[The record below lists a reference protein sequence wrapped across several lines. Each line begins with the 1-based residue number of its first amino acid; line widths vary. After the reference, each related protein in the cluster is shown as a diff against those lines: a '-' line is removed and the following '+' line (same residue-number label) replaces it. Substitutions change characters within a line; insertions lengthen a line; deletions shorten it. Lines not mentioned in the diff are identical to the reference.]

1 MNTTKDK
8 ELLFRPV
15 ERKDLDIIFSLL
27 NQLTEIDYFLDYSP
41 SNKDKCWD
49 RFMHNN
55 SSSSI
60 VGLYNDKVIA
70 YGSIIIENKI
80 RGESS
85 GHIED
90 IVVDENVRGKNIGI
104 SLIKELAKIGKDKG
118 CYRITL
124 FCKKSL
130 INFYN
135 KNGFKVD
142 NIAMK
147 KHL

>member
-8 ELLFRPV
+8 ELIFRPV
-15 ERKDLDIIFSLL
+15 ERKDLDIVFPLL

-41 SNKDKCWD
+41 SNKDRCWD
-49 RFMHNN
+49 KFIHNN
-55 SSSSI
+55 ASSSI
-60 VGLYNDKVIA
+60 VGIYNNKVIA

-104 SLIKELAKIGKDKG
+104 SLIEELARLFNEIPDILKI
-118 CYRITL
+118 
-124 FCKKSL
+124 
-130 INFYN
+130 IN
-135 KNGFKVD
+135 V
-142 NIAMK
+142 
-147 KHL
+147 